1 MTGTSTSA
9 LPVRGIPGSVRMES
23 PAGMTSQSRCS
34 EVIQAT
40 ASEVLGGAR
49 RDDSCVIQTV
59 TRSEETL
66 RAVTNWLLS
75 AARDPLRAV
84 QEWDM
89 DGMTVVQCGA
99 LFCAIR
105 LPVLLVEAIASPRSV
120 PVMVDAFLAEVLEG
134 GPVIRCNT
142 GRFFYALVEP
152 SAADRWHVR
161 GTECLGRGYDLGVP
175 SLDLTEHPGYTAS
188 YWAVPVREPGVLC
201 EVVAVEQFL
210 LHGRHL
216 LALEEEQPDV

>member
-1 MTGTSTSA
+1 M
-9 LPVRGIPGSVRMES
+9 
-23 PAGMTSQSRCS
+23 
-34 EVIQAT
+34 
-40 ASEVLGGAR
+40 
-49 RDDSCVIQTV
+49 IQTAI
-59 TRSEETL
+59 RPEETR

-75 AARDPLRAV
+75 ATRDPRSAV

-89 DGMTVVQCGA
+89 DGMMVLQCGA

-105 LPVLLVEAIASPRSV
+105 LPVLLVEAMASPRSA

-152 SAADRWHVR
+152 SAAERWHLWDA
-161 GTECLGRGYDLGVP
+161 ECLGRGYDLGVP

-201 EVVAVEQFL
+201 EVVAVERLL

-216 LALEEEQPDV
+216 LAAGEGPSDV